1 MSGLLASSSSSA
13 ATSSSSAAPTT
24 STTTTAA
31 AATAR
36 GNLEKKRP
44 RRPSDLYLPIAIIG
58 RLMKEPLPNEMKVT
72 KRAKLCVQECATEF
86 VMFLMSE
93 AADICSESDRHRV
106 TGHDVVEAM
115 RRLGLDDYHDVIA
128 PFLEV
133 LTQSNKSTKA
143 SRETKHTKASKVAAT
158 IVAMGGGEAAALAS
172 AAGRRKKAE
181 RSSSSSSSSRR
192 RGSGGRGSAAKARAT
207 VAEPAAAP
215 AAAPSASL

>member
-181 RSSSSSSSSRR
+181 RSSSSSSRR

>member
-143 SRETKHTKASKVAAT
+143 SRETKHTKVAAT

-181 RSSSSSSSSRR
+181 RSSSSSSRR

-207 VAEPAAAP
+207 VAEPAAPP
-215 AAAPSASL
+215 AAAPSER

>member
-1 MSGLLASSSSSA
+1 MSGLLASSSSSS
-13 ATSSSSAAPTT
+13 TSSSSAAPTT

-181 RSSSSSSSSRR
+181 RSSSSSSRR